1 MYVIKIL
8 WQSRGNAG
16 GKSPIYGGQVI
27 GQALSAATRSMM
39 EVDSNF
45 VLSSFHCY
53 YVSPTIDNHDI
64 VYKVQRL
71 KEGKTFCSLTVAACQ
86 VSDRTTFKLMA
97 SFDKLGPAGNA
108 FDMETKCM
116 PIVPHPDRPDD
127 PVDSDYKYLIK
138 GKDFFANTPA
148 KMVGSLNLL
157 MCFTAKEIEA
167 LTIKKAVEAR

>member
-1 MYVIKIL
+1 MYVIEIL
-8 WQSRGNAG
+8 WQSRGNVG

-27 GQALSAATRSMM
+27 GQALLAATRSMM

-53 YVSPTIDNHDI
+53 FISPTLYDRDI

-97 SFDKLGPAGNA
+97 SFDKLGPAGNS
-108 FDMETKCM
+108 FDMETKRM

-127 PVDSDYKYLIK
+127 PVDSDLKYLIK
-138 GKDFFANTPA
+138 GKDYFANTSVN
-148 KMVGSLNLL
+148 MVGSLNLL

-167 LTIKKAVEAR
+167 LRTNKAVEAR

>member
-1 MYVIKIL
+1 M
-8 WQSRGNAG
+8 G
-16 GKSPIYGGQVI
+16 GESAVFGGQVI
-27 GQALSAATRSMM
+27 GQALLAATRSMM

-53 YVSPTIDNHDI
+53 FISPTLYDRDI

-108 FDMETKCM
+108 FDMETKRM

-127 PVDSDYKYLIK
+127 PVDSDRKYLINA
-138 GKDFFANTPA
+138 KDYMSDSYTKKLACLDLLVCFSAEEIQAFRTKTP
-148 KMVGSLNLL
+148 M
-157 MCFTAKEIEA
+157 
-167 LTIKKAVEAR
+167 EARYII